1 MLRLFCCIQVHYQ
14 IIVFFSQHIMMKRSR
29 LKEHQKIVEN
39 IIKNVRNIF
48 ILKKVKNKKQVMLQL
63 KV

>member
-1 MLRLFCCIQVHYQ
+1 
-14 IIVFFSQHIMMKRSR
+14 MMKRSR

-48 ILKKVKNKKQVMLQL
+48 ILKKVKNKKQMMPQL